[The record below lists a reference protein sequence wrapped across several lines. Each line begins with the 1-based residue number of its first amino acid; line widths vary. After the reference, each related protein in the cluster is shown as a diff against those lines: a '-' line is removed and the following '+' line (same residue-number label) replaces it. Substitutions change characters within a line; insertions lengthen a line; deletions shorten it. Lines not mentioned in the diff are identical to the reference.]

1 MRATLCFFSAYDIQ
15 AIRIVGIG
23 QALVIFESGSNGEFE
38 VEKGKQGQ
46 RPSGERHTA
55 GKMISRVYSIHRD
68 NHENYEEEERR
79 IDNVK
84 I

>member
-1 MRATLCFFSAYDIQ
+1 MIFESNMMFFRAYNIQ

-23 QALVIFESGSNGEFE
+23 QALVIFESGSNGECE
-38 VEKGKQGQ
+38 LERGKQGQ

-68 NHENYEEEERR
+68 NHENYEEENRE
-79 IDNVK
+79 
-84 I
+84 